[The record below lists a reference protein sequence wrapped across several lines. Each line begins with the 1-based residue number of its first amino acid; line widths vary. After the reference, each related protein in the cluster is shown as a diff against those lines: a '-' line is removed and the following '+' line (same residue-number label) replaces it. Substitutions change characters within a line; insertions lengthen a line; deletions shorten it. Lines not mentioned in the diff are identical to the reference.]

1 MSVHAPALPHRN
13 RHQHRWAE
21 HGDRD
26 TLVCTHASSFNS
38 TGETLDNRHADS
50 SCTNCRKFSA
60 GLQATYVSVPPASII
75 WATREQHLDSAEEQ
89 PPSYGGT
96 TYKERIDAVG
106 TARGFCTWCGASVLI
121 RREGEASVLIA
132 AGSLDEPG
140 AVLEGVKIVPT
151 PCGQRPRVLC

>member
-1 MSVHAPALPHRN
+1 MMSLDPAATHMVFYGGCL
-13 RHQHRWAE
+13 
-21 HGDRD
+21 
-26 TLVCTHASSFNS
+26 CTHLRYRIEIVTS
-38 TGETLDNRHADS
+38 TGGQNTVTAIHC